1 MRKFLYVVRLQCCLY
16 FLCIQVCASNQT
28 KGFFYSPHRKLACF
42 ACVRLLSYTMLL
54 VNVFIIT
61 P

>member
-16 FLCIQVCASNQT
+16 FCVFKYVQAIKQ